1 MTPVGSTMLNQPT
14 PVVDM
19 ADVERIASR
28 DYPPDVA
35 AQIGEQIGAPDVRE
49 KTRVVL
55 ACLKV
60 AKGGY
65 ARLQRALQDA
75 PGYWRELL
83 SEAEYPLATKRWS
96 RMRALSEQKRSS
108 IYLRDW
114 KQYVA
119 WLGRETIVSPSQH
132 DR

>member
-1 MTPVGSTMLNQPT
+1 MRDQPT

-19 ADVERIASR
+19 QDVERVVCR
-28 DYPPDVA
+28 DYPPGVA
-35 AQIGEQIGAPDVRE
+35 ADIREWVGALDVRE
-49 KTRVVL
+49 KARVVL

-60 AKGGY
+60 AKGDH
-65 ARLQRALQDA
+65 ARLQHALADA

-96 RMRALSEQKRSS
+96 RMKAMSEEERSS
-108 IYLRDW
+108 IYQRDW
-114 KQYVA
+114 NQYVA
-119 WLGRETIVSPSQH
+119 WLGRDTNVTPRER

>member
-1 MTPVGSTMLNQPT
+1 MLHQPT

-19 ADVERIASR
+19 SDVERVVCR
-28 DYPPDVA
+28 DYPPDVVA
-35 AQIGEQIGAPDVRE
+35 VIREQVGALDVRE
-49 KTRVVL
+49 KARVVL

-60 AKGGY
+60 AKGSY
-65 ARLQRALQDA
+65 DRLGSALEDA

-96 RMRALSEQKRSS
+96 RMKAMSDEQRSS
-108 IYLRDW
+108 IYQRDW
-114 KQYVA
+114 NQYVA
-119 WLGRETIVSPSQH
+119 WLGREADMTPDEC

>member
-1 MTPVGSTMLNQPT
+1 MRNQPT

-19 ADVERIASR
+19 NDVERVVAR
-28 DYPPDVA
+28 EYPPDLA
-35 AQIGEQIGAPDVRE
+35 AEIHGRIGALEVRE
-49 KTRVVL
+49 KARVVL

-60 AKGGY
+60 AKREYG
-65 ARLQRALQDA
+65 RLRRALADA

-96 RMRALSEQKRSS
+96 RMKQLSEQERSS

-114 KQYVA
+114 SQYVA
-119 WLGRETIVSPSQH
+119 WLGRAAAATPAQH
-132 DR
+132 ER